1 MNTNPNS
8 RTVLQAYLLMG
19 AAWLLWSLDP
29 ILIRLIGDD
38 VARPIMSG
46 GALTIAGILMIVPAV
61 RGYRFLL
68 KRKDLWGRFCFYILF
83 GTVIADL
90 LYVIAIRNLNPGL
103 TSLILRSQ
111 IVMAIFAAWLCFGE
125 RPNRVTQ
132 CGIAIVLVGYVA
144 NAWFSIAKASEPS
157 RNPTLGWM
165 CAFGAALLWTSSTI
179 LGKKLM
185 ESIKSSQLC
194 GMRLLTAG
202 IITIIGFCC
211 MGGTGEFAKLS
222 GTQWGMLALKAT
234 LCSVLT
240 FTLYMHGLHLAPVT
254 AAAAMEQTAPLFTL
268 CVATFILKETVTFQ
282 QWLAIAVVFAGAVII
297 LVNQY
302 RARCARCNQ

>member
-1 MNTNPNS
+1 MNTDS
-8 RTVLQAYLLMG
+8 RMVLKAYLFMG
-19 AAWLLWSLDP
+19 TAWLIWSFDP

-46 GALTIAGILMIVPAV
+46 GALTIAGFLMIVPAL
-61 RGYRFLL
+61 RGYVFLL
-68 KRKDLWGRFCFYILF
+68 RRKELWGRFCFYILF

-111 IVMAIFAAWLCFGE
+111 IIMAIFAAWLCFGE
-125 RPNRVTQ
+125 RPNRITQ
-132 CGIAIVLVGYVA
+132 LGIAIVLIGYAA
-144 NAWFSIAKASEPS
+144 NAWFSIAKSSAPS

-165 CAFGAALLWTSSTI
+165 CAFGAAVLWTSSTI

-185 ESIKSSQLC
+185 ENIKSSHLC

-202 IITIIGFCC
+202 IITIVSYCC
-211 MGGTGEFAKLS
+211 MGGAGEFAKLS
-222 GTQWGMLALKAT
+222 CTQWGMLAIKAA

-240 FTLYMHGLHLAPVT
+240 FALYMHGLHLAPVT
-254 AAAAMEQTAPLFTL
+254 AAAAMEQAAPLCTL
-268 CVATFILKETVTFQ
+268 FVATFILKEPVPLQ
-282 QWLAIAVVFAGAVII
+282 QWFAIAVVFAGAVII

-302 RARCARCNQ
+302 RKSSGK

>member
-1 MNTNPNS
+1 
-8 RTVLQAYLLMG
+8 MG
-19 AAWLLWSLDP
+19 TAWLLWSMDP

-46 GALTIAGILMIVPAV
+46 GALTIAGFLMIAPAM
-61 RGYRFLL
+61 RGYSFLL
-68 KRKDLWGRFCFYILF
+68 RRKELWGRFCFYILF
-83 GTVIADL
+83 GTVTADL

-132 CGIAIVLVGYVA
+132 CGIAIVLVGYIA
-144 NAWFSIAKASEPS
+144 NAWFSIAKSSEPS

-185 ESIKSSQLC
+185 ESIKSSHLC

-202 IITIIGFCC
+202 LITIVGYCC
-211 MGGTGEFAKLS
+211 MGGAGEFAKLS
-222 GTQWGMLALKAT
+222 GTQWAMLAFKAA

-254 AAAAMEQTAPLFTL
+254 AAAAMEQAAPLFTL
-268 CVATFILKETVTFQ
+268 FVATFILKEAVPLQ
-282 QWLAIAVVFAGAVII
+282 QWLAIAVVFVGAIII

-302 RARCARCNQ
+302 RESTCKGER

>member
-1 MNTNPNS
+1 M
-8 RTVLQAYLLMG
+8 
-19 AAWLLWSLDP
+19 
-29 ILIRLIGDD
+29 
-38 VARPIMSG
+38 ARPIMSG
-46 GALTIAGILMIVPAV
+46 GALTIAGILMIVPAL
-61 RGYRFLL
+61 RGYSFLL
-68 KRKDLWGRFCFYILF
+68 RRRELWGRFCFYIIF
-83 GTVIADL
+83 GTVTADL

-132 CGIAIVLVGYVA
+132 CGIAIVLIGYIA

-185 ESIKSSQLC
+185 ENIKSRQLC
-194 GMRLLTAG
+194 GMRLLSAG
-202 IITIIGFCC
+202 VITIVAFCC
-211 MGGTGEFAKLS
+211 MGGAGEFAKLS
-222 GTQWGMLALKAT
+222 CTQWSMLVLKAV

-240 FTLYMHGLHLAPVT
+240 FALYLHGLHLAPVT
-254 AAAAMEQTAPLFTL
+254 AAAAMEQAAPLCTL
-268 CVATFILKETVTFQ
+268 CVATFLLKEPVPPQ
-282 QWLAIAVVFAGAVII
+282 QWLAITVVFVGAAII

-302 RARCARCNQ
+302 YKSSGEHQEVTPKEE